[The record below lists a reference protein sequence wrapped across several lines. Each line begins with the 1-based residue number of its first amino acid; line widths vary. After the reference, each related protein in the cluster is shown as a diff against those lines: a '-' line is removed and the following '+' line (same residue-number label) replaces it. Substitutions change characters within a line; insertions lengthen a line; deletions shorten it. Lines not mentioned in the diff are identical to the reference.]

1 MPIFIKVLNVLFPE
15 KKGNQ
20 IQDETNK
27 FWSSVKDKEN
37 AEHLVKQKIIDLTAI
52 RRRAQGG
59 LMSFWAKVRGA
70 FLIEIVNSVYHDLAK
85 LETDK

>member
-1 MPIFIKVLNVLFPE
+1 MCFSQ

-27 FWSSVKDKEN
+27 VWSSVKDKDN

-59 LMSFWAKVRGA
+59 L
-70 FLIEIVNSVYHDLAK
+70 HDVILGK
-85 LETDK
+85 GERSIFN